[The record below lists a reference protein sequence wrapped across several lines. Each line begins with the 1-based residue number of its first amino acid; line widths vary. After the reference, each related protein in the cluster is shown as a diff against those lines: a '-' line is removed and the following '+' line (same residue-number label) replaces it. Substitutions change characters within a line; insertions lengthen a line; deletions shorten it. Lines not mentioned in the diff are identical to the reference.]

1 MSPDAPRHV
10 FQPLAD
16 DAGLQP
22 RAVAVQLMGVLQGG
36 SDHVGE
42 GRPTVLA
49 ERIGEAQQRLAQRR
63 LVARRAE

>member
-10 FQPLAD
+10 LHRLAGG
-16 DAGLQP
+16 AGLQP
-22 RAVAVQLMGVLQGG
+22 RAVAVQPMGVLRGG

-42 GRPTVLA
+42 GRPTILA